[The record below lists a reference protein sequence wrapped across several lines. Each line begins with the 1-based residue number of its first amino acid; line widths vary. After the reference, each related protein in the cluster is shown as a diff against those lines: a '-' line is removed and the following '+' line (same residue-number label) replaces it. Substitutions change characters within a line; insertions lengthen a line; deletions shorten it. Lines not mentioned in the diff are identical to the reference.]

1 VHGSTPTLPSPWKGE
16 VLESL
21 IGSNRAGNAQTLD
34 KAILI
39 RNVVFIVLAAVTLGS
54 ALLTVT
60 VRNIFHAALWL
71 ALCFAGVAGIYVMLH
86 AEFLFAVQLLIYVG
100 AIAVLI
106 LFAVMLSREL
116 MGERMPATHT
126 WGQILAAIVLTIA
139 LFVIGIQCLWPLI
152 VNKAQAVTP
161 AGLDMTSEIGKG
173 FLTYHLLPF
182 EIASIVLLVALAGA
196 VYLAKPD
203 PRT

>member
-1 VHGSTPTLPSPWKGE
+1 
-16 VLESL
+16 
-21 IGSNRAGNAQTLD
+21 LD

-39 RNVVFIVLAAVTLGS
+39 HNVVFIVLAAVTLGS

-60 VRNIFHAALWL
+60 VRSIFHAALWL
-71 ALCFAGVAGIYVMLH
+71 ALCFAGVAGVYALLR

-116 MGERMPATHT
+116 LGERMPATHT
-126 WGQILAAIVLTIA
+126 WRQIVAAVILSIG
-139 LFVIGIQCLWPLI
+139 LFVVGLRCLWPL
-152 VNKAQAVTP
+152 AVHKTPPITP
-161 AGLDMTSEIGKG
+161 AGLDVTGEIGQA

-182 EIASIVLLVALAGA
+182 EIASLVLLVALAGA
-196 VYLAKPD
+196 VYLAKPED
-203 PRT
+203 SP